1 MTTHTEEFG
10 CRACGGTGGETTVC
24 RYCKGSGLVYEE
36 VEDTPAEMD
45 PEFDNAEF

>member
-24 RYCKGSGLVYEE
+24 RQCKGSGLVYVE
-36 VEDTPAEMD
+36 VEDTCPED
-45 PEFDNAEF
+45 DLEFDNAKF